1 MYYKLSYNTEGIS
14 GVWLKFGN
22 AFLACYK
29 FMRRFRATDTMT
41 PTQTTKKG
49 PKAATAATESTP
61 AESVWA
67 SLAYAAYYVSK
78 IAVSAT
84 ALFLLVAGI
93 LWLTLQLATLFLPK
107 GSAPG
112 FSILSSAV
120 LIGGALLFLKR
131 RNDARHL
138 TKKPQSKIQQCRK
151 RGSNQ

>member
-1 MYYKLSYNTEGIS
+1 
-14 GVWLKFGN
+14 
-22 AFLACYK
+22 
-29 FMRRFRATDTMT
+29 MT
-41 PTQTTKKG
+41 PARTSKKG
-49 PKAATAATESTP
+49 PKAATAATENTP

-67 SLAYAAYYVSK
+67 SLTYTACQVSK

-107 GSAPG
+107 ESAPG
-112 FSILSSAV
+112 FSIFSSAV

-151 RGSNQ
+151 KGSNQ